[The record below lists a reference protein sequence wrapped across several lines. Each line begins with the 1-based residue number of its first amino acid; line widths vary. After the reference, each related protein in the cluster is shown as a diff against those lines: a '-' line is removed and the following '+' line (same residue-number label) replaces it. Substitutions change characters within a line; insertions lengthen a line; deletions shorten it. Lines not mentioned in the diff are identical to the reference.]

1 MSREAETPLEAARR
15 YAMDQQA
22 KVDQQKVLIGR
33 LSAIGRSTMKANRDL
48 AGMEHSL
55 SLLLGRVSRLSG
67 NGPDVSS
74 A

>member
-1 MSREAETPLEAARR
+1 MNSEVVILLEAARR

>member
-1 MSREAETPLEAARR
+1 MNGEAETPLGAARR

-33 LSAIGRSTMKANRDL
+33 LSDIGRSTIKAKRDL

-55 SLLLGRVSRLSG
+55 SLLLRRVMRLG
-67 NGPDVSS
+67 ELGS
-74 A
+74 APSP